1 MSLCDS
7 IVTFYYNKLP
17 DLLKFGLTK
26 TEADNLSVK
35 EFIKMN
41 ELYQE
46 QYIQEE
52 LSKIRH
58 YSMLLAIQHTN
69 EPSDMMKELKQ
80 QEKSLLYQKD
90 LNDGTNKG
98 TMEELYGF
106 EAGELD

>member
-1 MSLCDS
+1 
-7 IVTFYYNKLP
+7 VTFYYNKLP
-17 DLLKFGLTK
+17 DLLKFGLRK
-26 TEADNLSVK
+26 NEIDNLSIK

-41 ELYQE
+41 DLYQE
-46 QYIQEE
+46 QFIQEE

-80 QEKSLLYQKD
+80 QETGLLYHKS

-106 EAGELD
+106 EAGEFD